1 LDYFI
6 SLDIGT
12 TSVKVALISQ
22 RGDVT
27 SISTREYSL
36 LTPSEKIVELDPQIY
51 WQCCKEG
58 IAEVLEKSGVKASQI
73 KSVGVCSQGETL
85 IVLDKA
91 ANPLRNAIVW
101 MDNRSDKEAEQIRSA
116 FGAENNTGQTDV
128 APTWPITKIL
138 WLKKNEPETYAKI
151 RKFMLVEDFILYQ
164 LTGQFKGE
172 YSLYSSSYMLDVVN
186 KKWWDE
192 ILDYVGVDKELLVD
206 LSEPGEI
213 IGQITRSVCDQTGLD
228 IDTKV
233 VTGAMDQVA
242 AMVGAGNIE
251 SGIVTETTGAALAV
265 CGTVDSFPAKR
276 SRSIAVQYHAIP
288 DKYVLIG
295 WCPTGGMA
303 LKWLRDTCFEAEK
316 KQAMQAN
323 NDVYDYMT
331 GLAKNVPIGSQDLIF
346 LPYLAGP
353 GTAEIN
359 SDASGVFYGLGLHHT
374 RAHFVRSVMESIGFV
389 LHQNILEMEK
399 LGLKCTEVRS
409 MGGGSKSNIWN
420 QVKADIL
427 SKPIVTMKCSE
438 AASVGIAILQA
449 RAIGTYKSLQE
460 ATNNMA
466 QTAFILEPNER
477 NHQLYKPIWE
487 KFLEVNKAC
496 FGLK

>member
-1 LDYFI
+1 MDYFI

-12 TSVKVALISQ
+12 TSVKVALISE
-22 RGDVT
+22 RGDAA
-27 SISTREYSL
+27 SIVTREYSL
-36 LTPSEKIVELDPQIY
+36 LTPAENIVELNPQVY
-51 WQCCKEG
+51 WECCKEG
-58 IAEVLEKSGVKASQI
+58 IREVLDKSKVPANRI

-91 ANPLRNAIVW
+91 GNPLRNAIVW
-101 MDNRSDKEAEQIRSA
+101 MDNRSGKEAEQIRSV
-116 FGAENNTGQTDV
+116 FGTENNTGQTDV
-128 APTWPITKIL
+128 APTWPVTKIL
-138 WLKKNEPETYAKI
+138 WLKKNEPATYKNI
-151 RKFMLVEDFILYQ
+151 RRFMLVEDFILYQ
-164 LTGQFKGE
+164 LTGQYKGE
-172 YSLYSSSYMLDVVN
+172 YSLYSSSFMLDVIK

-192 ILDYVGVDKELLVD
+192 ILDYVGVDRNFLVD
-206 LSEPGEI
+206 LCESGEI
-213 IGQITRSVCDQTGLD
+213 IGQIQSSARSQTGLAAG
-228 IDTKV
+228 TKV

-242 AMVGAGNIE
+242 AMIGAGNIE

-265 CGTVDSFPAKR
+265 CGTVESFPTKP
-276 SRSIAVQYHAIP
+276 SRSIAVQCHAVP
-288 DKYVLIG
+288 GKYVLIG

-316 KQAMQAN
+316 NRAIETGDDIYN
-323 NDVYDYMT
+323 YMT
-331 GLAKNVPIGSQDLIF
+331 DLAKKIPIGSQGLIF

-353 GTAEIN
+353 GTAEIKA
-359 SDASGVFYGLGLHHT
+359 DARGVFYGLELHHN

-389 LHQNILEMEK
+389 LHQNIVEMGK

-409 MGGGSKSNIWN
+409 MGGGSKSDIWN

-427 SKPIVTMKCSE
+427 SRHIVTMRCTE
-438 AASVGIAILQA
+438 AASLGTAILQA

-466 QTAFILEPNER
+466 QTASVFEPNEK
-477 NHQLYKPIWE
+477 NHKLYKPIL
-487 KFLEVNKAC
+487 KRFLEVNRAC